1 MSRSFYDNPTQK
13 KIVDD
18 IAKRKSDIAVQNSIK
33 AGIAKATANR
43 ERQLNILPPPAQFQS
58 AVEESANAS
67 YQNQLAIKNLE
78 AFMYTEDARNSFGYL
93 LKHNSIN
100 EFNQYSNYFK
110 QSIGERHISYLDF
123 ITLWEKFI
131 DQIHNNSFNI
141 TKPLLTFETKK
152 LAIEHSRIP
161 KPRSKSESEVT
172 SKPKTKYD
180 ANIIEKLDAKT
191 LKDLYKD
198 ENLNIPEIPKEKGP
212 AYANVPKFGSVS
224 SKEGKSYIQ
233 LIIKQLGERDQL
245 YKYKVE
251 EDKKEGEGLK
261 RMKRIKRMKGGG
273 LNNNDQSLI
282 HTYNILSGEIQAG
295 NDNPS
300 IINQLY
306 SLIDL
311 LKSKNLLKN
320 I

>member
-18 IAKRKSDIAVQNSIK
+18 IAKRKSDIAVQNSIR

-58 AVEESANAS
+58 AAEETANAS
-67 YQNQLAIKNLE
+67 FQNQLAIKNLE
-78 AFMYTEDARNSFGYL
+78 AFMYFEDARNSFGYL

-110 QSIGERHISYLDF
+110 HSIGERHISYLDF

-131 DQIHNNSFNI
+131 DQIHNNKFIEN
-141 TKPLLTFETKK
+141 KHLLTFDTKRKKKKDNVEEK
-152 LAIEHSRIP
+152 LKLP
-161 KPRSKSESEVT
+161 TSEINENIFL
-172 SKPKTKYD
+172 KPKTMYD
-180 ANIIEKLDAKT
+180 SNLIEKMDAYQ
-191 LKDLYKD
+191 LKNLYKN
-198 ENLNIPEIPKEKGP
+198 ENLNIPEIPKEKGFD
-212 AYANVPKFGSVS
+212 NVPKFGSVS

-233 LIIKQLGERDQL
+233 LIIKQLSERGQL

-251 EDKKEGEGLK
+251 EKEDKGKGLK
-261 RMKRIKRMKGGG
+261 KMKRMKGGG

-282 HTYNILSGEIQAG
+282 HTYNVLSGEIQAG

-311 LKSKNLLKN
+311 LKSKNLLIN